1 MLLVLPVLPV
11 LLVLL
16 SVSLTLTH
24 FLTHSHTLSILS
36 FRTSAQ
42 EQGIPEGF
50 TRVCDTPKDS
60 PPDTIRGFK
69 ASLYKDQCW
78 KKMPEKDTEDE
89 ESGAKTA
96 YASVGVVLATV
107 GSSVLLLCCSHM

>member
-1 MLLVLPVLPV
+1 MLLF
-11 LLVLL
+11 
-16 SVSLTLTH
+16 VSLTLTH

-60 PPDTIRGFK
+60 PPDAIRGFK

-78 KKMPEKDTEDE
+78 KKMPEKDTDGDADGDGV
-89 ESGAKTA
+89 ESGAKVT
-96 YASVGVVLATV
+96 YMSVGAVLVMV
-107 GSSVLLLCCSHM
+107 GSAVLLHL